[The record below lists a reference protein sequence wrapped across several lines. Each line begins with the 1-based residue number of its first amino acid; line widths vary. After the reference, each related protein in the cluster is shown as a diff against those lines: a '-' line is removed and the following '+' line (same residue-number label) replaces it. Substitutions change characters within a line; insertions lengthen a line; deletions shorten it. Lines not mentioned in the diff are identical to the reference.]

1 MIHAHKIKKHFG
13 GIFAVDDVSFL
24 AKNGEVT
31 GIIGPNGSG
40 KSTLIN
46 VLTGM
51 IKGDAGTIEKDG
63 TLSRTFQDARVWD
76 NITVEDAMLIATETR
91 SSLLSLFFFRTKNA
105 EGAALLK
112 RVGLTSYAHTMTK
125 HLSYGQRKL
134 LEIARALGTKA
145 NTLFLDEP
153 FAGLSPQMVETVEV
167 IIKEEKA
174 KGKAII
180 LVEHDMSVIRALCDK
195 VYVLDSGKLIAE
207 GTANEVLRDKK
218 VIEAYL
224 GD

>member
-1 MIHAHKIKKHFG
+1 MIHAHHIKKHFG
-13 GIFAVDDVSFL
+13 GIVAIDDVSFV
-24 AKNGEVT
+24 ADNGNVT

-51 IKGDAGTIEKDG
+51 TKKDAGNITKNG
-63 TLSRTFQDARVWD
+63 PLSRTFQDARVWD

-91 SSLLSLFFFRTKNA
+91 SSLLSLFFFRTKRK
-105 EGAALLK
+105 EIKILLE
-112 RVGLTSYAHTMTK
+112 RVDLYSHIKSATK

-134 LEIARALGTKA
+134 LEIARALATGA

-153 FAGLSPQMVETVEV
+153 FAGLSPHMVETVKEV
-167 IIKEEKA
+167 IKEEKA

-207 GTANEVLRDKK
+207 GTAEKVLADKN